1 MTEEKYRREMQCLIY
16 DAPDPEEDRPNWPRW
31 RLPQRK
37 EGESYESHLHRLRKF
52 KEGYFERVRKLEE
65 PMRLTWL

>member
-1 MTEEKYRREMQCLIY
+1 MTEDTYQSEVDSLIY
-16 DAPDPEEDRPNWPRW
+16 DAPDPDEERSHWPKW
-31 RLPQRK
+31 RLPQRRD
-37 EGESYESHLHRLRKF
+37 GETFESHLKRLKQY